1 MSLFFSNIVAGAAL
15 AGSIAFVA
23 GVVLAHGDVAPQ
35 GVDTSG
41 LPSLEGEEHYVN
53 PYRDTDAYETAIKI
67 GDKLPEATFY
77 TVNEEGPVAVSTA
90 DFFAGKKTVIVALPG
105 AFTPT
110 CHNNHLPGF
119 VESAEAIKAKG
130 VDTIAVLAANDAFVM
145 DAWLGMSGAE
155 GKIVPLSDPD
165 AAFADAIGLGI
176 DMSARGLGMRAQ
188 RFTMIVEDGVVTAL
202 NAGDHPGQVVES
214 SAEKILETL

>member
-1 MSLFFSNIVAGAAL
+1 M
-15 AGSIAFVA
+15 
-23 GVVLAHGDVAPQ
+23 
-35 GVDTSG
+35 T
-41 LPSLEGEEHYVN
+41 
-53 PYRDTDAYETAIKI
+53 IKV

-77 TVNEEGPVAVSTA
+77 TVNEDGPVAVTTA
-90 DFFAGKKTVIVALPG
+90 EFFSGKKIVVIGLPG

-119 VESAEAIKAKG
+119 VENAEAIKGKG

-145 DAWLGMSGAE
+145 DAWVGVSGAE

-165 AAFADAIGLGI
+165 AAFSDSIGLSI

-188 RFTMIVEDGVVTAL
+188 RFTLVVEDGVVSAV